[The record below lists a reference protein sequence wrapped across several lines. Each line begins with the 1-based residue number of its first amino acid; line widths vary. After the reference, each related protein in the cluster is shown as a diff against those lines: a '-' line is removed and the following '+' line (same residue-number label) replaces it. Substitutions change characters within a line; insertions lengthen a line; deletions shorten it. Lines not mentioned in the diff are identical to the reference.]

1 MKKLAILAV
10 ALSFTVVGLATSDIL
25 ILGTIDRVTELSFA
39 NSYDHFTWHILRH
52 TTQGLLRLEP
62 GTTALKPAL
71 AESWEVSE
79 DGLVYTFHLRPGV
92 VFWDGTPCDANS
104 VKWALERT
112 LRLNGPE
119 GGVGLI
125 KPVIKSI
132 DVLDDL
138 TVQITLNY
146 PDRTFL
152 IRMTDN
158 VIPSLIYTGAPE
170 NDFAKGNYVGLGPY
184 RIVEYVPDE
193 RVVLEAVDTYFGEP
207 PKTKKIVWVMYSDA
221 AALRA
226 AIEAGDIDVA
236 FRTLNPIDILDL
248 MNNPNLQVIG
258 GPSPGIRYLL
268 FNVTQPPVDNVFV
281 RQAIAYAV
289 DRDAI
294 CQQVFSGLN
303 TPIYTMVPTGLP
315 PAGASIDVFPK
326 RDLEK
331 ARELLRLA
339 GYSEENPLELNL
351 WYTPKHYGTTES
363 DVAAVIKQAIEETGM
378 VKINIQ
384 SLEWGAYTERMS
396 QGGFDMFLL
405 GWYPDYLEAS
415 NFLLPWTTESPEGLG
430 TFFNHHPN
438 FEAYKDIAE
447 VALATVDDERAA
459 KLYQA
464 IQILSAYDVPWI
476 PLWSNK
482 QQTYVVAQK
491 GVGGL
496 VLDLTMELHIEL
508 LYKE

>member
-1 MKKLAILAV
+1 MRKLAILGFALAFAV
-10 ALSFTVVGLATSDIL
+10 TGLAASDIL
-25 ILGTIDRVTELSFA
+25 ILGTTDRITELSFA

-62 GTTALKPAL
+62 GTTAIKPGI
-71 AESWEVSE
+71 AESWEISE

-207 PKTKKIVWVMYSDA
+207 PKTTA
-221 AALRA
+221 RLARETARH
-226 AIEAGDIDVA
+226 
-236 FRTLNPIDILDL
+236 
-248 MNNPNLQVIG
+248 NLQTCCFDDT
-258 GPSPGIRYLL
+258 PG
-268 FNVTQPPVDNVFV
+268 VCDNLETLIEKDDIILVKGSRTARLERV
-281 RQAIAYAV
+281 V
-289 DRDAI
+289 DRLHEL
-294 CQQVFSGLN
+294 F
-303 TPIYTMVPTGLP
+303 
-315 PAGASIDVFPK
+315 AGA
-326 RDLEK
+326 
-331 ARELLRLA
+331 A
-339 GYSEENPLELNL
+339 GP
-351 WYTPKHYGTTES
+351 H
-363 DVAAVIKQAIEETGM
+363 
-378 VKINIQ
+378 
-384 SLEWGAYTERMS
+384 RM
-396 QGGFDMFLL
+396 QK
-405 GWYPDYLEAS
+405 
-415 NFLLPWTTESPEGLG
+415 LPTSPE
-430 TFFNHHPN
+430 
-438 FEAYKDIAE
+438 
-447 VALATVDDERAA
+447 RR
-459 KLYQA
+459 
-464 IQILSAYDVPWI
+464 
-476 PLWSNK
+476 
-482 QQTYVVAQK
+482 
-491 GVGGL
+491 
-496 VLDLTMELHIEL
+496 
-508 LYKE
+508 